1 MARKSLIT
9 LSGLLLI
16 LATVSADDS
25 HSPDN
30 GRLVLGAVLAV
41 VGFIFLG
48 AGIPLG
54 GWRTRAE
61 GSVMGLG
68 IAATLVGLFFVINT
82 QFGEP
87 EETARNPFPRN
98 QESLEIGERAY
109 LQNCQSCHG
118 DEGRGD
124 GPAGLSLDP
133 PPADLVD
140 HVPDHGDE
148 ELFGFIHDGIPGTA
162 MAPVG
167 DSLTDDEVW
176 HLVNYLR
183 TFEE

>member
-1 MARKSLIT
+1 MTFSA
-9 LSGLLLI
+9 LLLV
-16 LATVSADDS
+16 LATVSAGDS

-30 GRLVLGAVLAV
+30 GRLVLGAMLAI

-54 GWRTRAE
+54 GWRTRAG

-68 IAATLVGLFFVINT
+68 IAATFVGLFFVINT
-82 QFGEP
+82 QVGEV
-87 EETARNPFPRN
+87 EDVVRNPFPPN
-98 QESLEIGERAY
+98 QESLEIGEQAY
-109 LQNCQSCHG
+109 LQTCQSCHG

-140 HVPDHGDE
+140 HVPDHSDE

-167 DSLTDDEVW
+167 DRLTNDEVW
-176 HLVNYLR
+176 HVVNYLR